1 VESRNSISIGPSLTS
16 TVPYA
21 FLADLLLLLHGAF
34 VLFVIGGGLLVL
46 RWPRLKWVHL
56 PAALWGAGIE
66 FSGLIC
72 PLTPLENRL
81 LGLGGRA
88 GYQGGFI
95 EHYVTAAL
103 YPGGLTRQT
112 QIVLGTAVLALNLV
126 VYWRVVSMARRERP
140 SSHT

>member
-1 VESRNSISIGPSLTS
+1 VEARNSISTRLRLTS

-21 FLADLLLLLHGAF
+21 FLADLVLLLHGAF

-46 RWPRLKWVHL
+46 RWPRLMWMHL

-72 PLTPLENRL
+72 PLTPLEQAWRRAS
-81 LGLGGRA
+81 GGPA
-88 GYQGGFI
+88 YEGGFI

-103 YPGGLTRQT
+103 YPAGLTRGIQVALGVA
-112 QIVLGTAVLALNLV
+112 VLGLNGW
-126 VYWRVVSMARRERP
+126 VYWRVWRRGTGRSP
-140 SSHT
+140 A